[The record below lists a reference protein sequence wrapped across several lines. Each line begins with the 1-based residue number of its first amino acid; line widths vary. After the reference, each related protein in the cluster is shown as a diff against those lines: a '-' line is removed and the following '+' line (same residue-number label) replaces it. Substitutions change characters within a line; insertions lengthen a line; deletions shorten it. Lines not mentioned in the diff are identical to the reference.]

1 MSRETNSI
9 LPMNAATL
17 EETRRRALREALA
30 DAIEISDSFSPEPVL
45 ALTGKG
51 NMKSRGVAGLKRDVE
66 FLRTKSD
73 HSTKGHDSHQ

>member
-1 MSRETNSI
+1 
-9 LPMNAATL
+9 MNTATL

-45 ALTGKG
+45 ARTGKG

-66 FLRTKSD
+66 FLRAKAA
-73 HSTKGHDSHQ
+73 HSTNGHDSNR